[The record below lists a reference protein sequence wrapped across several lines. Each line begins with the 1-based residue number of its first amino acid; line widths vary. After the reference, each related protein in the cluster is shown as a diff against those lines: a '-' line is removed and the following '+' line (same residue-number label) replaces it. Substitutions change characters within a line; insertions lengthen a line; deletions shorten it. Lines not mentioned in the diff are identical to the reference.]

1 MREGEEAEIGTLMGN
16 ERQMIGRK
24 AVVTSVRVTSW
35 RAMKLGQ
42 GVALARGLKLCMPLR
57 HDIQSQLF

>member
-1 MREGEEAEIGTLMGN
+1 MREGEEAEIGTLMGK

-42 GVALARGLKLCMPLR
+42 GVALARGLKLCMP
-57 HDIQSQLF
+57 